1 MYSLIL
7 FIIKFIP
14 MSKKLQLADMLIDE
28 VVKSTDYSINNTI
41 AERIVVN
48 VIKSTGNRVSSFIV
62 KD

>member
-1 MYSLIL
+1 
-7 FIIKFIP
+7 